1 MKNIGVVA
9 GGVGEPFRYVELN
22 PSPKCVLLREGAVVP
37 KKGSSQ
43 AAGFDLCYCPL
54 TPNRDLHIFA
64 GTREVVHT
72 GISIAVP
79 PGYYGRIAPRSGHAV
94 TYGLDVL
101 AGVVDSDYRGE
112 IKVVLLNTSQK
123 GDEVSTAVF
132 RTGDRIAQLVIEKI
146 HEASEMEVVTSL
158 DDTRRGEGGFGSTGK

>member
-1 MKNIGVVA
+1 MINAVIEQG
-9 GGVGEPFRYVELN
+9 PFRIIESN
-22 PSPKCVLLREGAVVP
+22 PSPTCVLLREGAVVP
-37 KKGSSQ
+37 KKGSCQS
-43 AAGFDLCYCPL
+43 AGFDLCYCPL

-64 GTREVVHT
+64 GTRQVVHT

-94 TYGLDVL
+94 NYGLDVL

-123 GDEVSTAVF
+123 GEEDATIAF
-132 RTGDRIAQLVIEKI
+132 HPGDRIAQLVIEKI
-146 HEASEMEVVTSL
+146 HEASEMVVVSSL
-158 DDTRRGEGGFGSTGK
+158 DDTLRGTGGFGSTGK

>member
-1 MKNIGVVA
+1 MSDTVLS
-9 GGVGEPFRYVELN
+9 ESPFRIIESN
-22 PSPKCVLLREGAVVP
+22 PSPKCVLLRQGAIVP
-37 KKGSSQ
+37 KKGSCQ

-79 PGYYGRIAPRSGHAV
+79 PGYYGRIAPRSGLAV
-94 TYGLDVL
+94 NHGLDVL

-123 GDEVSTAVF
+123 GDETATVTF
-132 RTGDRIAQLVIEKI
+132 RSGDRIAQLVVEKI
-146 HEASEMEVVTSL
+146 HEASEMEVVSSL
-158 DDTRRGEGGFGSTGK
+158 DDTRRGTGGFGSTGK